1 MPGAGVLPNEL
12 NCFVTVCFHSKL
24 ESSPLVTGTDN
35 SEQERNRQPASICT
49 PQRETILLQRAIT
62 DRDDKH
68 KCMHNWMFIYWLK
81 YMHYMALYMQA
92 SPMDKD
98 SSLHSIIVMQHKW
111 QSFCSIRVCVYCSSH
126 VYWVLLVCVR
136 IGFIYHL
143 VSVTNSTSV
152 WVNQKPCHKSDK
164 TQQTS
169 NNNLA
174 GSSYD
179 NSIQ

>member
-24 ESSPLVTGTDN
+24 ESSPLVTGIDN

-81 YMHYMALYMQA
+81 YIHYMALHMQA

-111 QSFCSIRVCVYCSSH
+111 QFLQYQS
-126 VYWVLLVCVR
+126 VR
-136 IGFIYHL
+136 IVFITCLLGSSCMCEDRIYL